1 MALAALLLLV
11 AVGAAIVIGTPP
23 RSRRGAAG
31 AASFLAAWQ
40 RKLTATYVVDATV
53 TRTIADGSQLV
64 APLRMVQRPPDRLTY
79 GYGDAT
85 GRTKDATVRCPS
97 TPSGPSPCFTS
108 PGAPSYDAD
117 VAQELATLH
126 SYLDGDKPLYRVVDF
141 RDGCFRLDLALR
153 LPAPPW
159 GTQALFCFDGATGA
173 PSLTVIDY
181 GDVTERTVAAAIRS
195 TVTDAD
201 LQVPQDRG
209 ELVAEPGVDPSA
221 TTTSTT
227 TSTTAPP
234 TVPATVP
241 ATVPPT
247 EPSTSS

>member
-1 MALAALLLLV
+1 MAMAGLLLV
-11 AVGAAIVIGTPP
+11 TAVVAAIVIGTPP

-53 TRTIADGSQLV
+53 TRTVADGGQLV

-85 GRTKDATVRCPS
+85 GRTKDATLRCPS
-97 TPSGPSPCFTS
+97 TPSGASACFTA
-108 PGAPSYDAD
+108 PGAPSYADD

-141 RDGCFRLDLALR
+141 RDGCFRLDLSLR

-159 GTQALFCFDGATGA
+159 GTQALFCFDGGTGA

-181 GDVTERTVAAAIRS
+181 DGVVERTVAAGIRA

-201 LQVPQDRG
+201 LAVPADRG
-209 ELVAEPGVDPSA
+209 ELVAEPGVGPSG
-221 TTTSTT
+221 TTTTT
-227 TSTTAPP
+227 VPSPTATSSAPAGPP
-234 TVPATVP
+234 T
-241 ATVPPT
+241 
-247 EPSTSS
+247 SS